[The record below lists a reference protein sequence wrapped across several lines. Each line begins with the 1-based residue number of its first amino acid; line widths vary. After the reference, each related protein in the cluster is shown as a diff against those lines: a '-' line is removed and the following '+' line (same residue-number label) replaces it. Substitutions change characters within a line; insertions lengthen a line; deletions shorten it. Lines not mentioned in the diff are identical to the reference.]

1 MYNVLLDENAPRAL
15 QQYIGF
21 EDHQVHIDISK
32 CYPNTLANNVS
43 PIPLYSIHDQI
54 EEYKGDHS
62 KCGMYYIR
70 KIKLRGFGN
79 QLVLE
84 AGFYSPTSH
93 SLPCAQGTDRQI
105 KDILHGIAQKGAK
118 SRYLERVHV
127 EVVHRK

>member
-21 EDHQVHIDISK
+21 EDNQVHIDISK

-43 PIPLYSIHDQI
+43 P
-54 EEYKGDHS
+54 
-62 KCGMYYIR
+62 
-70 KIKLRGFGN
+70 IKLRGFGN